1 MKVLAL
7 MLSVCSM
14 AACGLEQ
21 EGQIDGDAVAADEQS
36 IIGGNTDNGDPCVVA
51 VFAARNL
58 TSTDGSLC
66 TGTVIGPHT
75 VLTAAHCLAAQP
87 LGTIQV
93 ISILSGTT
101 ATLPG
106 IVASSF
112 MFDPSWNP
120 NDLFSGH
127 DIGVV
132 HTTNTLP
139 FPVCG
144 RGAVNTSL
152 LVRLVGYGSNT
163 HADTGAG
170 TKRQVTT
177 NIVDFDDLL
186 ILDGN
191 SNQQTC
197 HGDSGGPAFQT
208 INGQEVVVGVTS
220 FGSDR
225 SLTSVCFDG
234 AFHDRVD
241 AFATFIN
248 ANTN

>member
-1 MKVLAL
+1 MKVMAL

-14 AACGLEQ
+14 GACALE

-36 IIGGNTDNGDPCVVA
+36 IIGGTTDTGDSCVVA
-51 VFAARNL
+51 LLIARGL
-58 TSTDGSLC
+58 ISTDGGLC

-75 VLTAAHCLAAQP
+75 VLTAAHCLEAGL
-87 LGTIQV
+87 LGTVQV
-93 ISILSGTT
+93 ITILSGTT

-112 MFDPSWNP
+112 TFDPLFNR
-120 NDLFSGH
+120 NDLLSGH
-127 DIGVV
+127 DIGIV
-132 HTTNTLP
+132 HTANTLP

-144 RGAVNTSL
+144 RGALNTSL
-152 LVRLVGYGSNT
+152 PLRLVGYGSNS
-163 HADTGAG
+163 HANTGSG

-177 NIVDFDDLL
+177 NIVDFDDRL
-186 ILDGN
+186 ILNGN
-191 SNQQTC
+191 SNQQAC

-225 SLTSVCFDG
+225 GLSVCFDG

-241 AFATFIN
+241 AVAAFID